1 MIKFKQDTTLQVVEG
16 YDEENDNITEEVE
29 ETFKKGELVSAD
41 IVSDDDNSDDDSD
54 YVDIQFGDGSVAFR
68 IQRDCFEVVE
78 SFLKSTFKSTFKKSQ
93 NNP

>member
-29 ETFKKGELVSAD
+29 ETFKEGELVDAD
-41 IVSDDDNSDDDSD
+41 IVSDDDDSDDDDSD
-54 YVDIQFGDGSVAFR
+54 YVDIQFGDGSVAFH

-78 SFLKSTFKSTFKKSQ
+78 
-93 NNP
+93 

>member
-1 MIKFKQDTTLQVVEG
+1 MIKFKQDTTLQVIEG

-29 ETFKKGELVSAD
+29 ETFKDGELVDAD
-41 IVSDDDNSDDDSD
+41 IVSDDDDSD

-78 SFLKSTFKSTFKKSQ
+78 
-93 NNP
+93 

>member
-1 MIKFKQDTTLQVVEG
+1 MIKFKQDTTLQVIEG

-29 ETFKKGELVSAD
+29 ETFKEGELVDAD
-41 IVSDDDNSDDDSD
+41 IVSDDDDSD

-78 SFLKSTFKSTFKKSQ
+78 
-93 NNP
+93 